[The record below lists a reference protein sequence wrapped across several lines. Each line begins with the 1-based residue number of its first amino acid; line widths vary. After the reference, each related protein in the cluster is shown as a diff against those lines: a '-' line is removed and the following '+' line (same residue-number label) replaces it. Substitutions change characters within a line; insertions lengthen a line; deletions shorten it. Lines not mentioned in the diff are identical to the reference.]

1 MINNYN
7 HLNYTNRILIKEYLS
22 KNYSIRKISKEIKK
36 SPSTISREIKRNF
49 DCFNLEYNPE
59 IADKKAMTRHKHK
72 FYFWD
77 RHIYEKYED
86 FTNQFVALYDGK
98 KWMVENTYFYI
109 KNNFDYLIPSLKT
122 IFNWIN

>member
-36 SPSTISREIKRNF
+36 SPSTILREIKRNF
-49 DCFNLEYNPE
+49 DWFNLEYNSE
-59 IADKKAMTRHKHK
+59 IADTKAMTRHKHR

-86 FTNQFVALYDGK
+86 FTN
-98 KWMVENTYFYI
+98 
-109 KNNFDYLIPSLKT
+109 
-122 IFNWIN
+122 

>member
-49 DCFNLEYNPE
+49 DYFNLEYNPE
-59 IADKKAMTRHKHK
+59 IADKKAMTRHKHS
-72 FYFWD
+72 FIFEIV
-77 RHIYEKYED
+77 IY
-86 FTNQFVALYDGK
+86 
-98 KWMVENTYFYI
+98 M
-109 KNNFDYLIPSLKT
+109 KNMKILP
-122 IFNWIN
+122 INL